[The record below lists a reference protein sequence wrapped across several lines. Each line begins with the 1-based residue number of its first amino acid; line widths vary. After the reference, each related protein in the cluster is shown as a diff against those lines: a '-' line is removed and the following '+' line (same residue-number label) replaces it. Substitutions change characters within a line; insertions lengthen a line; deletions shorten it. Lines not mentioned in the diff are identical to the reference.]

1 MIGKRNNVRR
11 TKYEKDLTIVIIIN
25 SIGGLVLLAGSVLTI
40 AFEIGIETPIE
51 KYLMCAFILFSILLI
66 VRAVCRQ
73 FKHRNDLYDEYE
85 KNLNEIMGEIEK
97 MIKTILVGVSRMKYV
112 TLSIIVL
119 VIMSVVMGLLLY
131 MCAINT
137 GDRTIDDREQLKY
150 LRKLAEKRRK

>member
-25 SIGGLVLLAGSVLTI
+25 CIGGLVLLAGSVLII

-51 KYLMCAFILFSILLI
+51 KCLMFAFSLCSIVLI
-66 VRAVCRQ
+66 VSSVCRQ

-97 MIKTILVGVSRMKYV
+97 NDQDHIG
-112 TLSIIVL
+112 
-119 VIMSVVMGLLLY
+119 
-131 MCAINT
+131 
-137 GDRTIDDREQLKY
+137 
-150 LRKLAEKRRK
+150 

>member
-25 SIGGLVLLAGSVLTI
+25 CIGGLVLLAGSVLII

-66 VRAVCRQ
+66 VSAVCRQ

-85 KNLNEIMGEIEK
+85 KNLNEIMGEIRICK
-97 MIKTILVGVSRMKYV
+97 RSLRHSLIKYTFRWKQFSENPVVFFPFFLCSVIIHSFQKIL
-112 TLSIIVL
+112 
-119 VIMSVVMGLLLY
+119 
-131 MCAINT
+131 C
-137 GDRTIDDREQLKY
+137 
-150 LRKLAEKRRK
+150 KL

>member
-1 MIGKRNNVRR
+1 MSRFNCIIKIHKVMRRIYMIGKRNNVRR

-25 SIGGLVLLAGSVLTI
+25 CIGGLVLLAGSVLII

-66 VRAVCRQ
+66 VSAVCRQ

-97 MIKTILVGVSRMKYV
+97 MIRTILDRSVTNEICNIINYSAGDHERCNGTFAVYV
-112 TLSIIVL
+112 
-119 VIMSVVMGLLLY
+119 
-131 MCAINT
+131 C
-137 GDRTIDDREQLKY
+137 D
-150 LRKLAEKRRK
+150 